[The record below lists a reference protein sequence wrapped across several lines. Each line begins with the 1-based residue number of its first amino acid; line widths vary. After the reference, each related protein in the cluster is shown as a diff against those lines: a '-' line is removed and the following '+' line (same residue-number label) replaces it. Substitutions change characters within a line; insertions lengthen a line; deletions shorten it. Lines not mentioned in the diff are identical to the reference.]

1 MSQLQQTPLCVD
13 LDGTLTPTNSILEL
27 GIRSLKKNPFRIF
40 DLLAKSFI
48 SKAAVKERIG
58 QYSAQE
64 PLHLPYNKE
73 LLAWLT
79 KEHQKRRPLIL
90 ATASDMAV
98 ATKVAQELGI
108 FQEVIASTRAKP
120 INASS
125 KYTVLQKRFGE
136 KGFSYAGNSREDL
149 SVWNIAA
156 SAIIVDAPKDVAAIV
171 QKQMSVEAMF
181 ASKEPLSLGIILKE
195 IRIHQWLKNLLLFIP
210 AIAAHAAL
218 QGPIIF
224 HAMIGFISFSF
235 FASSV
240 YVFNDIMD
248 ISSDRLHRTKHV
260 RPIAAGKLSI
270 GEAGILGISLATIS
284 VALALFT
291 LPISFTLI
299 IGLYAGIN
307 IIYSLWAKKIPYL
320 DIGILAG
327 LYVLRIIAGSAA
339 TGIETSTWLFLFA
352 GCFFLNL
359 AIVKRITEI
368 VALKDNEEMAHG
380 RGYGKRDKNV
390 LTGIGMIC
398 ASLACIVLAFY
409 ITSASVMRL
418 YTTPSIL
425 WIIVPALI
433 VWIARIWRLAL
444 HKKLPDDPVLFASK
458 DATSYLLVAIMAA
471 SMLLAT

>member
-1 MSQLQQTPLCVD
+1 MSQLQQLPLCVD

-27 GIRSLKKNPFRIF
+27 GIRSLKKNPLRIF
-40 DLLAKSFI
+40 DLLVSAYTSR
-48 SKAAVKERIG
+48 AAVKERIG

-79 KEHQKRRPLIL
+79 KEHQKGRPLIL
-90 ATASDMAV
+90 ATASDATV
-98 ATKVAQELGI
+98 AKKVAQELGI
-108 FQEVIASTRAKP
+108 FQEVIASTRKSP

-125 KYTVLQKRFGE
+125 KYGVLQKRFGE

-149 SVWNIAA
+149 SVWNVAA
-156 SAIIVDAPKDVAAIV
+156 SAIIVDAPKDIVALV
-171 QKQMSVEAMF
+171 QKRIPIEAQF
-181 ASKEPLSLGIILKE
+181 SSKQPLSLEIILQE

-210 AIAAHAAL
+210 AIAAHVAL
-218 QGPIIF
+218 QGPVLS
-224 HAMIGFISFSF
+224 HAIIGFISFSF
-235 FASSV
+235 FASSI

-248 ISSDRLHRTKHV
+248 ISSDRLHRTKHL
-260 RPIAAGKLSI
+260 RPIAAGKLAISQ
-270 GEAGILGISLATIS
+270 AALLGISLATIS
-284 VALALFT
+284 IVLALLT
-291 LPISFTLI
+291 LPISFALI

-327 LYVLRIIAGSAA
+327 FYVLRIIAGSAA

-368 VALKDNEEMAHG
+368 IALKNNEETAHG

-390 LTGIGMIC
+390 LTGIGIIC
-398 ASLACIVLAFY
+398 AALACVVLAFY
-409 ITSASVMRL
+409 ITSASVMHL
-418 YTTPSIL
+418 YATPSML
-425 WIIVPALI
+425 WVAVPALI
-433 VWIARIWRLAL
+433 VWIARIWYLAL